1 VGISVGALKK
11 GATSTLARRREQWGW
26 FDHLLRAWTRY
37 REDLGDRLAA
47 AVTYYGFL
55 SLFPILLLGLSI
67 LGYVLAGDPD
77 RQLEVFSSIT
87 SSLPGVGN
95 AIVENLRTVME
106 NRGSAGL
113 VGLVGLA
120 FSGLGWIDALR
131 EALRAVWHQPKPQM
145 NIVKRKLVDI
155 LVLAGLGVTVFVS
168 LAVGVVGAGITEWV
182 LGLVGLDG
190 SGLAT
195 VTLAIVAYA
204 FAIVAD
210 TMLFAFLFYRLP
222 AVARPKSRVF
232 RGAVFGAVGFNILKL
247 VGTVYIGRTVSNGV
261 EVYGTFAVVVGL
273 LIWINLVSRFVLF
286 SAAWTVTG
294 QDEQDVAPS
303 GTADDADGIP
313 SAEPSQLRKTD
324 DGMADGEE
332 PRADPDATGSDDPY
346 PGHGRDEPA
355 RPVDPGDNR
364 ADNARTAAGAIA
376 GAGVGLL
383 VVNALRGRREDA

>member
-1 VGISVGALKK
+1 MSIGALKT
-11 GATSTLARRREQWGW
+11 GASGALARRRDQWGW
-26 FDHLLRAWTRY
+26 LDHVLRAWTRY

-55 SLFPILLLGLSI
+55 SLFPILLLGLSV

-77 RQLEVFSSIT
+77 RQIKVFSSIT
-87 SSLPGVGN
+87 SSLPGVGD
-95 AIVENLRTVME
+95 AIVENLRTVMK
-106 NRGSAGL
+106 NRGSAGV

-155 LVLAGLGVTVFVS
+155 VILAGLGVTVFIS
-168 LAVGVVGAGITEWV
+168 LAVGIVGAGITEWV

-195 VTLAIVAYA
+195 VTLALVAYA
-204 FAIVAD
+204 LAIVAD

-222 AVARPKSRVF
+222 AVARPKGRVF
-232 RGAVFGAVGFNILKL
+232 RGAVFGAIGFNILKL
-247 VGTVYIGRTVSNGV
+247 VGTLYIGRTVSNGV

-273 LIWINLVSRFVLF
+273 LVWINLVSRFVLF

-294 QDEQDVAPS
+294 QDEQDAAPS

-313 SAEPSQLRKTD
+313 AAEPAQLRTAAED
-324 DGMADGEE
+324 
-332 PRADPDATGSDDPY
+332 TGQPERTRPQGTSDPY
-346 PGHGRDEPA
+346 PGDTEPA
-355 RPVDPGDNR
+355 AVER
-364 ADNARTAAGAIA
+364 ARSGDNARAAAGAIA

-383 VVNALRGRREDA
+383 VVNALRGRRDEG